1 MKKYYFLHPDLLEE
15 TFNRVKEHIP
25 DCLKQPAAFHSLY
38 AAGNSMFF
46 EVGDFEGVFWLS
58 DIILGVSANA
68 HIVLW
73 GDEVKKKHG
82 RAKEIVSD
90 LINLLKLRR
99 LSAYIPTFNEAA
111 CEYAEALGFT
121 LEGNLR
127 KFTYYN
133 GELRDVSVFSLLSE
147 EV

>member
-1 MKKYYFLHPDLLEE
+1 
-15 TFNRVKEHIP
+15 
-25 DCLKQPAAFHSLY
+25 
-38 AAGNSMFF
+38 MFF
-46 EVGDFEGVFWLS
+46 EVGEFEGVFWLS
-58 DIILGVSANA
+58 DIVLGVSANI

-73 GDEVKKKHG
+73 GDKMKKQYT

-90 LINLLKLRR
+90 LFSLLKLRR

-127 KFTYYN
+127 RFTYYD
-133 GELRDVSVFSLLSE
+133 GELRDVALFSLLSE